1 MKRSPLRSHGK
12 SETAKCKVRIQEL
25 LRQLALIRDGGC
37 VLFDAAGTGNIP
49 YCHSQDTKDGHM
61 VMQYD
66 HLNSRQF
73 NVSYADL
80 RLGVILCQGHH
91 KWKHSSKR
99 NEKEYDALV
108 RQIIGPE
115 RATLWDRVEN
125 DRKTYAMSAWDWA
138 KVEIALTK
146 DLAEARANQTFS
158 EGVAA

>member
-12 SETAKCKVRIQEL
+12 SETAKCKLRIQEL
-25 LRQLALIRDGGC
+25 LRQLALLRDGGC
-37 VLFDAAGTGNIP
+37 VLWPLAGTGNIP

-73 NVSYADL
+73 NVSFADL

-99 NEKEYDALV
+99 NEKEYDALI
-108 RQIIGPE
+108 RQIIGLQ
-115 RATLWDRVEN
+115 RADFWDRAEN
-125 DRKTYAMSAWDWA
+125 DRKIYSMGLWEWT
-138 KVEIALTK
+138 KVELALTQ
-146 DLAEARANQTFS
+146 DLARARA
-158 EGVAA
+158 ALPK